1 MPNPLPP
8 PLEYDATLIRSIHE
22 AASALGGVASIY
34 QFVPNPALLVIPF
47 LNLEAVMSS
56 RIEGTVTTTEALFE
70 ANVAPLSEVTEPTRE
85 VANYLKAMNRG
96 MELLK
101 EIPIS
106 LRLVRELHRTLL
118 DNTRGDGPQAGLFR
132 SQQVHIGRR
141 GRPISEASY
150 VPPPPNLIP
159 QLMDDWEK
167 YLHKDATPSPLVH
180 CAILHAQFEMIHPF
194 SDGNGR
200 LGRLLMSLLLIS
212 EGHLPQPLLFLSAY
226 FERFRDEY
234 LSSLAQISTEG
245 NWRDW
250 VIYFLEAVRVQSDA
264 AVAAA
269 KAITNLRE
277 QMREQI
283 GTTHIGQLHRVIDL
297 LFENPV
303 VTVAFVAERLGM
315 TQPTAA
321 RAIEKLQEHGFLL
334 ETTGKTRYRRYAAVP
349 ILRAIEQATLAP
361 GE

>member
-1 MPNPLPP
+1 
-8 PLEYDATLIRSIHE
+8 
-22 AASALGGVASIY
+22 
-34 QFVPNPALLVIPF
+34 
-47 LNLEAVMSS
+47 
-56 RIEGTVTTTEALFE
+56 
-70 ANVAPLSEVTEPTRE
+70 
-85 VANYLKAMNRG
+85 
-96 MELLK
+96 
-101 EIPIS
+101 
-106 LRLVRELHRTLL
+106 
-118 DNTRGDGPQAGLFR
+118 
-132 SQQVHIGRR
+132 
-141 GRPISEASY
+141 
-150 VPPPPNLIP
+150 
-159 QLMDDWEK
+159 
-167 YLHKDATPSPLVH
+167 H